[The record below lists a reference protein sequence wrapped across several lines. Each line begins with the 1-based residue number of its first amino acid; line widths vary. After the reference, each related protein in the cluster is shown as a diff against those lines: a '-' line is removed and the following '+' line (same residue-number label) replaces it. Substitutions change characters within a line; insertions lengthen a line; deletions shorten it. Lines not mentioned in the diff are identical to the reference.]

1 MGGTRLR
8 PVRPRK
14 VKDTKAKGINVEWTD
29 EGIVLS
35 VRPHGESAAVVTLMT
50 EAHGRHAG
58 LMRGGASAR
67 HKGMLQPGNAVRA
80 VWRARLAEQLGS
92 YSLEL
97 GESHAADLFD
107 DPLKLS
113 GLSAACAVAD
123 RALPERE
130 PHPAV
135 HAGLEALIQAMRN
148 EALGDLWIAV
158 YVRWELGL
166 LSALPVT
173 LLMVL
178 AFLAPLVVVA
188 IFSIMP
194 PKVFSLANTPDFS
207 AYAVFF
213 KQGYYKSLLWSLGMA
228 LASTVILLVVC
239 WPLAYAMAKIF
250 KRFTLVLTIAIV
262 MSLFVSEN
270 IRLFGWVLTLMK
282 GGLIEGHFRALTG
295 IGFDSPLYGVPI
307 IVFGL
312 VYVYLPFML
321 FPLAQGISMVPDDTR
336 QAAYDLGATRWQVLW
351 QIEIPLAAP
360 GIVVGSLLSFVLA
373 AGALAES
380 KILGGQA
387 VIAIADDI
395 ETAFTFGQNW
405 PLGSALSMILIVI
418 IGTLALFGVSKVDLD
433 AIMGRKR

>member
-1 MGGTRLR
+1 M
-8 PVRPRK
+8 K
-14 VKDTKAKGINVEWTD
+14 
-29 EGIVLS
+29 
-35 VRPHGESAAVVTLMT
+35 TLDQ
-50 EAHGRHAG
+50 
-58 LMRGGASAR
+58 
-67 HKGMLQPGNAVRA
+67 K
-80 VWRARLAEQLGS
+80 
-92 YSLEL
+92 
-97 GESHAADLFD
+97 
-107 DPLKLS
+107 
-113 GLSAACAVAD
+113 
-123 RALPERE
+123 
-130 PHPAV
+130 
-135 HAGLEALIQAMRN
+135 
-148 EALGDLWIAV
+148 
-158 YVRWELGL
+158 LGL
-166 LSALPVT
+166 FSALPVVV
-173 LLMVL
+173 LLGL
-178 AFLAPLVVVA
+178 AFLAPLLVVTL
-188 IFSIMP
+188 FSIMP
-194 PKVFSLANTPDFS
+194 AKVFSLANTPDFS
-207 AYAVFF
+207 AYAVFVQ
-213 KQGYYKSLLWSLGMA
+213 QGYYKSLLWSLGMA

-282 GGLIEGHFRALTG
+282 GGLIEGHFRAFTG
-295 IGFDSPLYGVPI
+295 VGFDSPLYGVPI

-321 FPLAQGISMVPDDTR
+321 FPLAQGIAMVPDDTR
-336 QAAYDLGATRWQVLW
+336 QAAYDLGASRWQVLW

-405 PLGSALSMILIVI
+405 PLGSALSMVLIVI